1 MEQGLP
7 FGWTEHVNRG
17 TIHDETHARPSAPMS
32 GAGFVRR
39 AAFLSRDRGRDL
51 QPLQASMQALA
62 GLEKGQARFA
72 RQFSFRRG
80 DVDVTWEMH
89 NEFATLTWRSAERP
103 ASAWPEGIGLE
114 AHAALDFVAAM
125 EVEVLMAAHMP
136 PERLTPMASPSLCYA
151 SLYEGQVEVATDFV
165 ADENRMVHFILAAA
179 NCGDRRRGVIVRRLL
194 EIETYRSLA
203 LLGLPVARQLSG
215 RVQVLEH
222 DLSKITREIGDPGAV
237 DIQRQ
242 GLDSLHRLS
251 VEAGRQVE
259 DTGFRLAATQAY
271 GDILANRLERLGERS
286 LGESTTITRYLDNR
300 IRPALATCR
309 AAEKRLGELGGRVQR
324 SIELLNATM
333 SVAIQSQNQAVLDT
347 ILRTAVSTYRLQETV
362 EGLSIIAMTYYGLG
376 ILGYVFEAFHD
387 ELPLAKPVMMTL
399 AAPIVALLV
408 FVLVRR
414 LRRHKGASKNGSH

>member
-1 MEQGLP
+1 M
-7 FGWTEHVNRG
+7 
-17 TIHDETHARPSAPMS
+17 
-32 GAGFVRR
+32 
-39 AAFLSRDRGRDL
+39 
-51 QPLQASMQALA
+51 
-62 GLEKGQARFA
+62 
-72 RQFSFRRG
+72 
-80 DVDVTWEMH
+80 
-89 NEFATLTWRSAERP
+89 
-103 ASAWPEGIGLE
+103 
-114 AHAALDFVAAM
+114 
-125 EVEVLMAAHMP
+125 
-136 PERLTPMASPSLCYA
+136 
-151 SLYEGQVEVATDFV
+151 
-165 ADENRMVHFILAAA
+165 
-179 NCGDRRRGVIVRRLL
+179 
-194 EIETYRSLA
+194 
-203 LLGLPVARQLSG
+203 
-215 RVQVLEH
+215 LEH
-222 DLSKITREIGDPGAV
+222 ELSKITREIGDPGAV

-376 ILGYVFEAFHD
+376 ILGYFFEAFHD

-399 AAPIVALLV
+399 AAPVVALLV